1 VRKLLFLLTLSLA
14 VAFGAAAAEP
24 LALSLADGTALNGDI
39 IKFDDNGLM
48 LHLTGDTY
56 ATTNVAWSRLS
67 QASLKYLSSN
77 PKLRPM
83 AEVFI
88 EPDASARPAKPPV
101 TVSEPVRMKRP
112 ENPSLFGGLFGSP
125 LGLFLL
131 ILIYGANLFAAFEV
145 SVIRAR
151 SPLQVIGL
159 SAVLPIAGPAIFLA
173 MPMKVVVEE
182 EVKLEYAPAGTA
194 TAAAMRAPEDIQVVE
209 ASWKKE
215 EQKPEAQV
223 FARGKFTF
231 NKKFIETKF
240 VGYFGTPRGDALKFA
255 MEVKTA
261 KAVHAVD
268 RIMQVSATDVILETK
283 AGQATVPLAEILEIK
298 LVPVS
303 PTPPAPA
310 A

>member
-1 VRKLLFLLTLSLA
+1 VRKLLFLLSLLLA
-14 VAFGAAAAEP
+14 TAFGAAAAEP
-24 LALSLADGTALNGDI
+24 ISLSLMDGATLNGDI

-48 LHLTGDTY
+48 LHLTGETY
-56 ATTNVAWSRLS
+56 TTTNVAWSHLS
-67 QASLKYLSSN
+67 QASLKYLSLN
-77 PKLRPM
+77 PKLRPL

-88 EPDASARPAKPPV
+88 EPDASARPAKAQI
-101 TVSEPVRMKRP
+101 TVSEPVRLKRP
-112 ENPSLFGGLFGSP
+112 ENPSLLGGLFGSP

-131 ILIYGANLFAAFEV
+131 ILVYGANLFAAFEV
-145 SVIRAR
+145 AVIRAR
-151 SPLQVIGL
+151 PPLQVIGL

-173 MPMKVVVEE
+173 MPMKVEVQE

-194 TAAAMRAPEDIQVVE
+194 TAAAMRSPEDIQVVE

-215 EQKPEAQV
+215 EAKPEPQV

-231 NKKFIETKF
+231 NKKFVETKF

-261 KAVHAVD
+261 KSLHAVD

-283 AGQATVPLAEILEIK
+283 TGQATVPLAEILEIR
-298 LVPVS
+298 LVPV
-303 PTPPAPA
+303 PPPAPA